1 MTLSVEK
8 KRLMLGGALLLTL
21 GASAWLSMD
30 HVEEGVEVVASAK
43 PVSAKRNDTP
53 ELSLPVLANAHA
65 VNKSEQQATDVFK
78 SHRWFVPPPPLPPPL
93 PPTLPPPTSP
103 PPRPVEG
110 VVAPP
115 VKVVV
120 APPAAPPL
128 PFTYLGT
135 VQDGANKV
143 VFLSKGQ
150 HLYTV
155 RKGEV
160 FDGQYRLE
168 DEGNGRIELVY
179 LPLNI
184 KQTIVTKG
192 AS

>member
-1 MTLSVEK
+1 MTLSVEI

-30 HVEEGVEVVASAK
+30 HVEEEVEIVAPAK
-43 PVSAKRNDTP
+43 SISAKRNDAS

-65 VNKSEQQATDVFK
+65 DKKNERQATDVFK
-78 SHRWFVPPPPLPPPL
+78 SHRWFVPPPPLPLPSPP
-93 PPTLPPPTSP
+93 SP
-103 PPRPVEG
+103 PPRPVEA

-115 VKVVV
+115 VEVVV

-128 PFTYLGT
+128 PFIYLGT
-135 VQDGANKV
+135 VQDGGNKV
-143 VFLSKGQ
+143 VFLAKGQ

-179 LPLNI
+179 LPLNV
-184 KQTIVTKG
+184 KQIIFTKG

>member
-1 MTLSVEK
+1 MTLAVEK
-8 KRLMLGGALLLTL
+8 KRLMLGGALLLAL
-21 GASAWLSMD
+21 GASAWVSMD
-30 HVEEGVEVVASAK
+30 DVEEQIEVVEPAK
-43 PVSAKRNDTP
+43 SISAKRNKVP
-53 ELSLPVLANAHA
+53 ELSLPVLADVHA
-65 VNKSEQQATDVFK
+65 DKNSERQATDVFK
-78 SHRWFVPPPPLPPPL
+78 SHRWFVPPPPPPL
-93 PPTLPPPTSP
+93 PSPPSP
-103 PPRPVEG
+103 PPRPVEV

-115 VKVVV
+115 VEVVV
-120 APPAAPPL
+120 APPAAPLL

-143 VFLSKGQ
+143 VFLAKGQ

-168 DEGNGRIELVY
+168 NEGNGRIELVY
-179 LPLNI
+179 LPLNV
-184 KQTIVTKG
+184 KQIIVTKG

>member
-78 SHRWFVPPPPLPPPL
+78 SHRWFVPPPPLSQP
-93 PPTLPPPTSP
+93 SP
-103 PPRPVEG
+103 PSPHPVEV

>member
-30 HVEEGVEVVASAK
+30 HVEEGAEVVASAK

-78 SHRWFVPPPPLPPPL
+78 SHRWFVPPPPLSPSSPP
-93 PPTLPPPTSP
+93 SP
-103 PPRPVEG
+103 PPRPVE
-110 VVAPP
+110 
-115 VKVVV
+115 VVV
-120 APPAAPPL
+120 APPAPVAPPL

-143 VFLSKGQ
+143 VFLAKGQ

-184 KQTIVTKG
+184 KQIIVTTKG

>member
-1 MTLSVEK
+1 MTLSVGK

-21 GASAWLSMD
+21 GASAWLNMN
-30 HVEEGVEVVASAK
+30 HVEEEVEVVAPAK
-43 PVSAKRNDTP
+43 SISAKRNNAP

-65 VNKSEQQATDVFK
+65 GKNNERQASDVFK
-78 SHRWFVPPPPLPPPL
+78 SHRWFVPPPPPL
-93 PPTLPPPTSP
+93 SPPTPPTP
-103 PPRPVEG
+103 PPRPVE
-110 VVAPP
+110 VVVTPP
-115 VKVVV
+115 VEVVV
-120 APPAAPPL
+120 APPMAPPL
-128 PFTYLGT
+128 PFIYLGS
-135 VQDGANKV
+135 VQDGGNKV
-143 VFLSKGQ
+143 VFLAKGQ

-184 KQTIVTKG
+184 KQIIVTTKG